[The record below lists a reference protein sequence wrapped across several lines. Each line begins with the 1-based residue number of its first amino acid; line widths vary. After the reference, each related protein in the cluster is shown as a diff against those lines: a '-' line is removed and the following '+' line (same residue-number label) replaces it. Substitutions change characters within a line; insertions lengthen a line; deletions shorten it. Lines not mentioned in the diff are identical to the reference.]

1 MFPDVPSHVAVA
13 ELINETGLGDIST
26 LAKKTN
32 VAILYEA
39 AKSGEASARP
49 HLRPVPFRD
58 AHCMRMVRGAFS
70 AVATSEEGHAEIPSN
85 CIFFL
90 ADGKV
95 HGNEHKLTKGLV
107 DDASKS
113 IPKIKKTLYMFT
125 SESSEAEWRGKM
137 QGFRNAI

>member
-1 MFPDVPSHVAVA
+1 MADHPAVA
-13 ELINETGLGDIST
+13 ALINETGLGDLST

-49 HLRPVPFRD
+49 HLRPVPFRE
-58 AHCMRMVRGAFS
+58 AHCLRMVRGAFS
-70 AVATSEEGHAEIPSN
+70 AVATSEEGHVEIPDN

-107 DDASKS
+107 DDANKA
-113 IPKIKKTLYMFT
+113 ITKTKKTLYMFT
-125 SESSEAEWRGKM
+125 SEASEAEWRGKM
-137 QGFRNAI
+137 QG